1 LAGNQTS
8 LEFHHSREAD
18 LPDFPF
24 WSMPRAVR
32 RAAEFST
39 ILIPR
44 ALGAAR
50 LRFLSVSL

>member
-50 LRFLSVSL
+50 LRFLTVSL